1 MPGGVAVS
9 NDLERRG
16 TFVNYGV
23 QGGTPTYRNTMNLIN
38 EFGFETHPVH
48 MMISFG
54 KGNTCSLFLYPEYS
68 FKCIYRNNLKYWDR

>member
-1 MPGGVAVS
+1 MPGGVAATNS
-9 NDLERRG
+9 LERRG
-16 TFVNYGV
+16 TYVNYGV

-54 KGNTCSLFLYPEYS
+54 KG
-68 FKCIYRNNLKYWDR
+68 KNLNSGQPRYNWDYLLGPWKV